1 MHEQLLHGNE
11 KSKSARTV
19 SNILYE
25 EVKKHDANKQL
36 LVVFDEDFITQQ
48 QCWDS
53 ETYNY

>member
-36 LVVFDEDFITQQ
+36 LVVFEEDFITQQ

-53 ETYNY
+53 ETYN